1 MRLTSDGFVGISAVD
16 ISLKD
21 QTVKVDATTAS
32 YEEVETA
39 IKKTGKTIKSGKV
52 VKQEETPIEK
62 PAGPAVVA

>member
-1 MRLTSDGFVGISAVD
+1 MD

-21 QTVKVDATTAS
+21 QTVKVDVTTAT

-52 VKQEETPIEK
+52 VAPESGKVVAAET
-62 PAGPAVVA
+62 PAVVA

>member
-1 MRLTSDGFVGISAVD
+1 VD

-21 QTVKVDATTAS
+21 QTVKVDATTAT

-52 VKQEETPIEK
+52 VAPE
-62 PAGPAVVA
+62 APAVVA